1 MKISI
6 LAFGIVKEI
15 FRGSISELELDDVA
29 TVGVLKTTLEEKY
42 PRLKQ
47 LASYMVAV
55 NNEYA
60 EAGQPITSKD
70 EIAIIPPVSGG

>member
-1 MKISI
+1 MSMEI

-15 FRGSISELELDDVA
+15 FAGASISVELTEPSVTA
-29 TVGVLKTTLEEKY
+29 LKNLLEEKY

-47 LASYMVAV
+47 IASYMVAV

-60 EAGQPITSKD
+60 QPGQIIHERD
-70 EIAIIPPVSGG
+70 EVAIIPPVSGG